1 MRQKEKETK
10 GDKDRLDISKAVE
23 TSKPFPSDTFP
34 STPPYLLNHAEGFY
48 QMGSK
53 TSNTWVYGGHTDSFH
68 HTWFCIT
75 GEVDGNEAH

>member
-1 MRQKEKETK
+1 VRQKEKETK

-53 TSNTWVYGGHTDSFH
+53 TSNT
-68 HTWFCIT
+68 
-75 GEVDGNEAH
+75 